1 MVWLDL
7 LILEQ
12 YLGHAEIPWR
22 HADGRVVG
30 VERPSTQLSVYETA
44 YMRVCTSCRR
54 LLRPDEKA
62 VVFSCPNCGQ
72 VEIIRCYKCRKQ
84 TVKYTC
90 PVCGFTGP

>member
-1 MVWLDL
+1 M
-7 LILEQ
+7 
-12 YLGHAEIPWR
+12 
-22 HADGRVVG
+22 VG

-62 VVFSCPNCGQ
+62 VIFSCPNCGQ